1 VTLADLPFQ
10 HEATIS
16 SIDWASMTERDGR
29 RLRELGFDE
38 GVAVEPLHGAGLVA
52 RDPLAV
58 RIGRMT
64 VAIRRAH
71 AAAISVEPVVGEAG
85 A

>member
-1 VTLADLPFQ
+1 MAQ
-10 HEATIS
+10 IAH
-16 SIDWASMTERDGR
+16 IDWAALDIREGQ

-38 GVAVEPLHGAGLVA
+38 GASVEALHKGGMIA
-52 RDPLAV
+52 RDPIAV
-58 RIGRMT
+58 RVGRMT

-71 AAAISVEPVVGEAG
+71 AAAMEVAL

>member
-1 VTLADLPFQ
+1 MNLDELPFSQ
-10 HEATIS
+10 EATIS
-16 SIDWASMTERDGR
+16 AIDWAALSERDGR

-38 GVAVEPLHGAGLVA
+38 GVAVEPLHGAGFMV
-52 RDPLAV
+52 RDPIAV

-71 AAAISVEPVVGEAG
+71 AATITVEPLI
-85 A
+85 

>member
-1 VTLADLPFQ
+1 MTLADLPFR
-10 HEATIS
+10 HEATIFA
-16 SIDWASMTERDGR
+16 IDWAALSERDGR

-38 GVAVEPLHGAGLVA
+38 GVAVEPMHGAGVVA
-52 RDPLAV
+52 RDPIAV

-71 AAAISVEPVVGEAG
+71 ATAIAVEPLT
-85 A
+85 

>member
-1 VTLADLPFQ
+1 MTLADLPFSQ
-10 HEATIS
+10 EATIHA
-16 SIDWASMTERDGR
+16 IDWAALSERDGR

-38 GVAVEPLHGAGLVA
+38 GVAVEPLHGAGVIT

-71 AAAISVEPVVGEAG
+71 AAAITVDPL
-85 A
+85 

>member
-1 VTLADLPFQ
+1 MTLADLPIAR
-10 HEATIS
+10 EATIS
-16 SIDWASMTERDGR
+16 AIDWTALSERDGR

-38 GVAVEPLHGAGLVA
+38 GVAVEPLHGGGFVA
-52 RDPLAV
+52 KDPLAV

-71 AAAISVEPVVGEAG
+71 AAAIDVEPLL
-85 A
+85 

>member
-1 VTLADLPFQ
+1 MTLADLPFSQ
-10 HEATIS
+10 EATIS
-16 SIDWASMTERDGR
+16 AIDWSALSERDGR

-71 AAAISVEPVVGEAG
+71 AAAIDVEPVL
-85 A
+85 